1 MLYKDA
7 AIFLVLIHAYI
18 IMQRRILAMYNRNKL
33 IGTVKSLIRPNGV
46 HYLINATILNICQWT
61 FDAVSILNVYE
72 AALTD
77 MISVN
82 TNDVQHSEI
91 SSDYHCEDV

>member
-1 MLYKDA
+1 MGP
-7 AIFLVLIHAYI
+7 F
-18 IMQRRILAMYNRNKL
+18 N
-33 IGTVKSLIRPNGV
+33 IG
-46 HYLINATILNICQWT
+46 QWT